1 MDTNQQLIKAKI
13 EHGKIELD
21 KKKIDYV
28 SQSIDAKVS
37 IQLSQQISMI
47 IYKGEEI
54 ENELIT
60 VINLAIAEA
69 KIEFEKGMFKIFN
82 DLGIKM

>member
-1 MDTNQQLIKAKI
+1 MDTNQQVIKAKI
-13 EHGKIELD
+13 ERGKIELD

-60 VINLAIAEA
+60 AINLAIAEA
-69 KIEFEKGMFKIFN
+69 KIEFEKGMFQIFN
-82 DLGIKM
+82 DLGMKM